1 MKITVGFL
9 LTAFGGAIVLTGCG
23 AADEGS
29 PNGGESL
36 AVSSAALMG
45 DGPTMGQLSGLF
57 DCSHAIS
64 INLVTCK
71 ACITTA
77 THGTLCTCYD
87 CDRGS
92 GACDNAYSCSETKVT
107 VPTSGIARP
116 GISKAAFA
124 P

>member
-29 PNGGESL
+29 PDGGEPL
-36 AVSSAALMG
+36 DVSSAALMG

-64 INLVTCK
+64 INFVTCK

-87 CDRGS
+87 CDRGN
-92 GACDNAYSCSETKVT
+92 GACDNAYRCPVT
-107 VPTSGIARP
+107 RSRSGFPESTAHDVP
-116 GISKAAFA
+116 KAAFA